1 MKKEELIGNLTQI
14 RGHIN
19 IGEKDQ
25 YAKGRD
31 SAYDIAIELTK
42 QLDEPE
48 KVVVSKM
55 EKVVIPQFVADW
67 IKYQKRC
74 KNGLF
79 WALAKG
85 SSKEKINAWLLPVS
99 YQEKVKNEALLLDA
113 WNYGY
118 TIEPENKMLVTIK
131 SYDQTESEFEIPES
145 EAQKLIEELRG
156 KHNEQ

>member
-1 MKKEELIGNLTQI
+1 MNKGKEWLKAQVKDEERELKSVYDNYVPYEKVLIADDVNELIN
-14 RGHIN
+14 
-19 IGEKDQ
+19 
-25 YAKGRD
+25 
-31 SAYDIAIELTK
+31 
-42 QLDEPE
+42 QLDEHTLPE
-48 KVVVSKM
+48 
-55 EKVVIPQFVADW
+55 IPKFVATW

-85 SSKEKINAWLLPVS
+85 SSKEKINAWLLPES

-118 TIEPENKMLVTIK
+118 TIEPEKKMLVTIK